1 MTVGE
6 IMKSLIMAED
16 YSVARIKVSDEFM
29 NMAKAMLSDYE
40 YIREKEEEYQKI
52 MQILKKAGIKV
63 G

>member
-63 G
+63 E

>member
-1 MTVGE
+1 
-6 IMKSLIMAED
+6 
-16 YSVARIKVSDEFM
+16 M